1 MITIYCHVLS
11 FGHVF
16 VPDRIY
22 PGSLYPAASIF
33 LSNSASVIPL
43 CSDATCLLFIEK
55 LTHPVKKSC
64 LLILLL
70 EIKSTIR
77 KNAHIGNHSQY
88 EHFLFRHSQAF
99 SGLLLGLLY
108 QKLIYFLHQISIRVT
123 FFFRC
128 NKSRKIIPPESSI
141 SSDGTNIFPVFNL

>member
-1 MITIYCHVLS
+1 MNKKNRS
-11 FGHVF
+11 FRSSIHGLNHSRRGKNTSE
-16 VPDRIY
+16 PDY
-22 PGSLYPAASIF
+22 LYPASSIF

-70 EIKSTIR
+70 DIKSTIR
-77 KNAHIGNHSQY
+77 KKAHIGNHSQY

-108 QKLIYFLHQISIRVT
+108 QKLIYLLHQISIRVT
-123 FFFRC
+123 FFF
-128 NKSRKIIPPESSI
+128 SHLPA
-141 SSDGTNIFPVFNL
+141 

>member
-77 KNAHIGNHSQY
+77 KNAHIGNHSQH
-88 EHFLFRHSQAF
+88 EHYLFRHTPSNFRVAF
-99 SGLLLGLLY
+99 GFALSKTNLSSPSDIHTCNFLL
-108 QKLIYFLHQISIRVT
+108 QM
-123 FFFRC
+123 
-128 NKSRKIIPPESSI
+128 
-141 SSDGTNIFPVFNL
+141 